1 MTLDDLGRAVETFLE
16 HVSETGA
23 RIIGTAGKI
32 IKSQHEFL
40 HLTRGSRNDGVTA
53 TTTDVAGAL
62 HRLDEAHQAS
72 IAAMYAIESYCRSVG
87 IPVRPRAARASA
99 VTSTPTLPS
108 RAGDP
113 GSPSGS
119 PTLAHPSRRSELGWR
134 RENESA
140 AALAAHGYRVEQNPP
155 ARHNRKNPD
164 YLVEGRYFDCYSPTT
179 ANLGRIR
186 NSINKKVREEQADR
200 IVLNLD
206 GCPASQSD
214 IREAL
219 RTWPV
224 SGLRE
229 VLTVD
234 RGRVSALFP

>member
-1 MTLDDLGRAVETFLE
+1 MTLDGLGKAVDAFLE
-16 HVSETGA
+16 QVSEAGS
-23 RIIGTAGKI
+23 RIVGTSGKI
-32 IKSQHEFL
+32 TRSQHEFL
-40 HLTRGSRNDGVTA
+40 HLTRSARNDGVTA
-53 TTTDVAGAL
+53 TTTNVAGAL
-62 HRLDEAHQAS
+62 NRLHEAHQAS
-72 IAAMYAIESYCRSVG
+72 IAAMSAIEEYCRSVG

-108 RAGDP
+108 RAGGP
-113 GSPSGS
+113 GSPDGR

-179 ANLGRIR
+179 ANIGRIR
-186 NSINKKVREEQADR
+186 NSINEKVSEGQADR

-206 GCPASQSD
+206 DCPVSQAD

-224 SGLRE
+224 TGLRE

-234 RGRVSALFP
+234 RGRVSTLFP